1 MKKIAIV
8 TATRAEYGLLSRL
21 IRMFKE
27 SDKINTQLIAT
38 GSHLSKEYGMTIQEI
53 EKDGI
58 TVDKTIDILSN
69 DNSEYGVSETM
80 SNAIRYFS
88 AYFEE
93 FRPDAILVLGDR
105 YEILAICIAAVN
117 YKIPIIHL
125 YGGEATLGALD
136 ELIRNAITKLSILHF
151 TSTEEYRNRVI
162 QMGEE
167 PCRVYNVGS
176 LGVENIKKIQL
187 LSRKQ
192 LEYELK
198 VKMDKYAVMTYHP
211 TTTENDMIQNQ
222 IDGILRVMV
231 NNPDIMFICSK
242 ANADVGGAKI
252 NAALIDVANKYN
264 NIKLF
269 DSLGIKKYLSA
280 LKYCDFVIGNS
291 SSGIIEAPS
300 FHVPTINIG
309 NRQKGRIQAKSVINC
324 SNKYEDIQNSIKIA
338 RSKEFIQL
346 SMNSNNPYEKEL
358 TAKNIFDTVI
368 KFFSGENL
376 GIVKKFYDLPYII
389 S

>member
-1 MKKIAIV
+1 MKKLVIV

-58 TVDKTIDILSN
+58 TVDKRIDILSN

-80 SNAIRYFS
+80 SNAIKYFS

-167 PCRVYNVGS
+167 PYRVYNVGS
-176 LGVENIKKIQL
+176 LGVENIKEIQL

-211 TTTENDMIQNQ
+211 TTTESENQ
-222 IDGILRVMV
+222 IDVILRVMV
-231 NNPDIMFICSK
+231 NNPDTMFICSK

-252 NAALIDVANKYN
+252 NEALIDIANKYN

-309 NRQKGRIQAKSVINC
+309 NRQMGRIQAKSIINC

-346 SMNSNNPYEKEL
+346 SINSNNPYEKAL

-368 KFFSGENL
+368 EFFDGENL
-376 GIVKKFYDLPYII
+376 SIVKKFYDLPVNK
-389 S
+389 

>member
-1 MKKIAIV
+1 MKKLAIV

-21 IRMFKE
+21 IRMFKT
-27 SDKINTQLIAT
+27 SDKIDTQLIAT

-58 TVDKTIDILSN
+58 IVDKRIDILSN
-69 DNSEYGVSETM
+69 NNSEYGVSETI
-80 SNAIRYFS
+80 SNAIKYFS

-105 YEILAICIAAVN
+105 YEILAICIAAIN

-167 PCRVYNVGS
+167 PSRVYNVGS
-176 LGVENIKKIQL
+176 LGVENIKEIQL
-187 LSRKQ
+187 LSRSE

-198 VKMDKYAVMTYHP
+198 VKLDRYAVMTYHP
-211 TTTENDMIQNQ
+211 TTTEKDILQKQ
-222 IDGILRVMV
+222 IDEMLRVMV
-231 NNPDIMFICSK
+231 NNPQIVFICTK

-252 NAALIDVANKYN
+252 NVALKDAANKYN
-264 NIKLF
+264 NIILF

-280 LKYCDFVIGNS
+280 VKYCDFVIGNS
-291 SSGIIEAPS
+291 SSGIIEVPT

-324 SNKYEDIQNSIKIA
+324 SYKYEDIQQAIKIA
-338 RSKEFIQL
+338 CSQEFIL
-346 SMNSNNPYEKEL
+346 LLENVVNPYEKDS
-358 TAKNIFDTVI
+358 TAKKIFDTI
-368 KFFSGENL
+368 NKYFNEGNIS
-376 GIVKKFYDLPYII
+376 IVKKFYDLPYINM
-389 S
+389 

>member
-1 MKKIAIV
+1 MKKLVIV

-21 IRMFKE
+21 IRMFKA

-53 EKDGI
+53 ERDGI
-58 TVDKTIDILSN
+58 TVDKKIDILSN
-69 DNSEYGVSETM
+69 DNSEYGISETM
-80 SNAIRYFS
+80 SNAIKYFS

-93 FRPDAILVLGDR
+93 SRPDAILVLGDR

-167 PCRVYNVGS
+167 PARVYNVGS
-176 LGVENIKKIQL
+176 LGVENIKEIPL
-187 LSRKQ
+187 LSKSE

-198 VKMDKYAVMTYHP
+198 VKLDKYAVMTYHP
-211 TTTENDMIQNQ
+211 TTTENDKLQKQ
-222 IDGILRVMV
+222 IDEMIRVMV
-231 NNPDIMFICSK
+231 NNPQIMFICTK
-242 ANADVGGAKI
+242 ANADVGGVKI
-252 NAALIDVANKYN
+252 NAALKDAANKNN
-264 NIKLF
+264 NIILF
-269 DSLGIKKYLSA
+269 DSLGLKKYLSA
-280 LKYCDFVIGNS
+280 VKYCNFVIGNS
-291 SSGIIEAPS
+291 SSGIIEVPT

-324 SNKYEDIQNSIKIA
+324 SYKYEDIQQAIKIA
-338 RSKEFIQL
+338 CSQEFIL
-346 SMNSNNPYEKEL
+346 LLENVVNPYEKDS
-358 TAKNIFDTVI
+358 TAKKIFDTI
-368 KFFSGENL
+368 NKYFDEGNIS
-376 GIVKKFYDLPYII
+376 IVKKFYDLPYINM
-389 S
+389 